1 MSPSERPTWFNPHGP
16 PPDGHRDGFRDGPDA
31 KFRWNEIT
39 KFDFEAQEYYGWHGM
54 RLCETDKKLM
64 EELDVGNYLKRDK
77 PYFCAEA
84 TEEELDALG
93 KQCAKW

>member
-1 MSPSERPTWFNPHGP
+1 
-16 PPDGHRDGFRDGPDA
+16 
-31 KFRWNEIT
+31 
-39 KFDFEAQEYYGWHGM
+39 M
-54 RLCETDKKLM
+54 RMCATDKKLM